1 MRKFLLLAALTLP
14 AMPAAAQTLSV
25 NIDVTVRF
33 PMISQTSAS
42 LVNLLSQGV
51 QVSFLTPSAQPAAT
65 LNKTGGI
72 TITGRSDGVAQPLT
86 GSGGQAQPLSTQPV
100 TQVQVTTPIPGTT
113 QVVREV
119 YPLAQPLSLSKP
131 ISAQSIVVRAADG
144 RQVPLT
150 NVMGRQA
157 AWAKAPGL
165 QKKLGGM
172 PPGQLKQ
179 LCKKEPGNALCAQ
192 TPAAPA
198 PKAKDKTDKNQGKK

>member
-1 MRKFLLLAALTLP
+1 MRKLLLLAALTLP
-14 AMPAAAQTLSV
+14 ALPAAAQTLSV

-33 PMISQTSAS
+33 PAISQTSVS
-42 LVNLLSQGV
+42 VVHLLSQGV
-51 QVSFLTPSAQPAAT
+51 QVSFLTPASQPAAT
-65 LNKTGGI
+65 LNKSGGI

-86 GSGGQAQPLSTQPV
+86 GAAPV
-100 TQVQVTTPIPGTT
+100 TQVQVTTPIPGTS

-131 ISAQSIVVRAADG
+131 ISAQSIVVRAVDG
-144 RQVPLT
+144 QPVPLT

-179 LCKKEPGNALCAQ
+179 LCKKEPGNALCRQ
-192 TPAAPA
+192 TPA
-198 PKAKDKTDKNQGKK
+198 PKAPKTKENGQGNGKR

>member
-1 MRKFLLLAALTLP
+1 MRPLLLLAALTLP
-14 AMPAAAQTLSV
+14 ATPAAAQTVSV
-25 NIDVTVRF
+25 NIDVSVQF
-33 PMISQTSAS
+33 PAITQTAAS
-42 LVNLLSQGV
+42 LVGLLSQGV
-51 QVSFLTPSAQPAAT
+51 QVSFLTLTSQPAAT

-144 RQVPLT
+144 QQVPLT

-179 LCKKEPGNALCAQ
+179 LCKKEPGNALCRS
-192 TPAAPA
+192 APA
-198 PKAKDKTDKNQGKK
+198 SKASGQKGNGKNEK